1 MIKSIIRLSIYSCFF
16 YLALGFAHAKETR
29 PNILLVVV
37 DDMGYS
43 DIGPFGGEIR
53 TPSLDSLAKS
63 GIRFTDFH
71 TSVACS
77 PTRSM
82 LLSGTDNHLAGMG
95 TQGEVTFPNQV
106 GKPGYEG
113 HLNDGVVSIATLL
126 RDDGYF
132 TAMAGKWHLGEQIE
146 NDPYNRGF
154 QKAHTLLEGVPVIL
168 MMNG

>member
-1 MIKSIIRLSIYSCFF
+1 MIKPIIRLSVLVCLFCNMLS
-16 YLALGFAHAKETR
+16 FAHAKETR

-43 DIGPFGGEIR
+43 DISPFGGEVR
-53 TPSLDSLAKS
+53 TPNLDSLANA

-95 TQGEVTFPNQV
+95 TQGEVTFTNQV

-113 HLNDGVVSIATLL
+113 HLNDRVVSIATLL
-126 RDDGYF
+126 RDAGYF
-132 TAMAGKWHLGEQIE
+132 TAMTGKWHLGEQVE
-146 NDPYNRGF
+146 NDPNNRGF
-154 QKAHTLLEGVPVIL
+154 QKTFTLIQ
-168 MMNG
+168 NQT